1 MKNKNSKVIT
11 MVTKNVN
18 GNSVTRYNGKKSL
31 YEAVSEIYPTHGA
44 LYENEFGVSREDA
57 YDAGWHPEDG
67 EYMSCNGFR
76 KFIRDKGIINKEE
89 TTQVLSVMTLVLESM
104 EG

>member
-1 MKNKNSKVIT
+1 MKNKNSKTVVKVVKSINGIT
-11 MVTKNVN
+11 VV
-18 GNSVTRYNGKKSL
+18 RYNGKKNL

-57 YDAGWHPEDG
+57 HDAGWHPEDG
-67 EYMSCNGFR
+67 EYMSCDGFR